1 MIEDDEGA
9 TDRVMVRE
17 MKSWTDGEEKE
28 SGCVFCCFLS
38 RFPSSLSAISCFFG
52 CLLGKEMEE
61 KLPLVIVRLRP
72 CRCECD
78 GVPSMFPPNLCMR
91 LLEFP
96 TNQKW
101 LAVLVTTSPRQ
112 MPCHASLQGSG

>member
-1 MIEDDEGA
+1 MCFS
-9 TDRVMVRE
+9 V
-17 MKSWTDGEEKE
+17 
-28 SGCVFCCFLS
+28 VFFHV
-38 RFPSSLSAISCFFG
+38 FFSLCLPYLVFG

-78 GVPSMFPPNLCMR
+78 GVPSMFPPSLCMR

-96 TNQKW
+96 TNQRW
-101 LAVLVTTSPRQ
+101 LVVLVTTSPRQ